1 MTKKTVLIVDDEA
14 QMRTML
20 KLYLRNDFYMME
32 ADNGKEAME
41 LVKEES
47 IDIVLLDVMM
57 PELDGIET
65 CKQMKQIKPNT
76 PIILLTALNNT
87 SDKVEGLSIGADD
100 YIVKPFE
107 PEELIARIRVQ
118 LRHFAKTVREP
129 DSPHK
134 ISFTDWFID
143 SESRTVIANGKEIKY
158 SPKEFDLLYLF
169 ASNPNRVFTRDHLL
183 DNIWGIDEVVDIR
196 TVDSHVRYVRDKLK
210 KAGIKHQPIETIWG
224 VGYKFTMEDANEVK

>member
-1 MTKKTVLIVDDEA
+1 MTEKTVLIVDDEI

-20 KLYLRNDFYMME
+20 KLYLRNDFHIME
-32 ADNGKEAME
+32 AVNGREAIDLVMKED
-41 LVKEES
+41 
-47 IDIVLLDVMM
+47 IDIILLDIMM
-57 PELDGIET
+57 PVLDGIEA
-65 CKQMKQIKPNT
+65 CKQIKERKPNI

-107 PEELIARIRVQ
+107 PEELLARIRVQ
-118 LRHFAKTVREP
+118 LRHFSNTSKE
-129 DSPHK
+129 SFHK
-134 ISFTDWFID
+134 LSFADWFID
-143 SESRTVIANGKEIKY
+143 ADSRTVIANGKELKY

-169 ASNPNRVFTRDHLL
+169 ASNPNRVFTRDQLL

-210 KAGIKHQPIETIWG
+210 KAGINHQPIETIWG
-224 VGYKFTMEDANEVK
+224 VGYKFTREGANEVK

>member
-1 MTKKTVLIVDDEA
+1 MPEKTVLIVDDEI

-20 KLYLRNDFYMME
+20 KLYLRNDFHTAE
-32 ADNGKEAME
+32 AGNGKEAIDRFS
-41 LVKEES
+41 KEPV
-47 IDIVLLDVMM
+47 DLVLLDIMM

-65 CKQMKQIKPNT
+65 CKKMKEINPNI
-76 PIILLTALNNT
+76 PIILLTALNST

-118 LRHFAKTVREP
+118 FRHFSSVGKEP
-129 DSPHK
+129 SHK
-134 ISFTDWFID
+134 LSFGDWFID
-143 SESRTVIANGKEIKY
+143 SDSRTVMANGKELKY

-169 ASNPNRVFTRDHLL
+169 ASNPNRVFTRDQLL
-183 DNIWGIDEVVDIR
+183 DQIWGINEIVDIR

-210 KAGIKHQPIETIWG
+210 KAGVKHQPIETIWG
-224 VGYKFTMEDANEVK
+224 VGYKFTMEDANEIK